1 MSEAIEKDWTDG
13 QNGDKNGMRT
23 LTKECGQPL
32 YVGKSKKVNFTLD
45 PPERNTACCHLDF
58 SSVRSISK
66 FCAPEM

>member
-45 PPERNTACCHLDF
+45 RSD
-58 SSVRSISK
+58 SSSPGSK
-66 FCAPEM
+66 CRGPGAKWTV

>member
-1 MSEAIEKDWTDG
+1 
-13 QNGDKNGMRT
+13 MRT

-66 FCAPEM
+66 FCAPGM